1 MKRTT
6 EKAVKTTTDLE
17 QPIPSRPVSSTDELA
32 ITGESAQDRVR
43 TIGEFKE
50 TNMPLSA
57 TELRERPTAW
67 KPRTMHEVSEAAPT
81 PEPPA
86 E

>member
-1 MKRTT
+1 MKHTT
-6 EKAVKTTTDLE
+6 R
-17 QPIPSRPVSSTDELA
+17 QPRNTARNSETRATSRPVSSTDELA

-57 TELRERPTAW
+57 AELRERRAAW
-67 KPRTMHEVSEAAPT
+67 KPRTTHNVSEVAPT
-81 PEPPA
+81 PEAPPK
-86 E
+86 